1 MSNEPY
7 NPPERILFGTS
18 LFLAPLFYAL
28 STFFWAGKGQYGI
41 TSSTLLIFGSVFWTA
56 ALIGI
61 FRLLRDKTP
70 RYAAVGL
77 LVALY
82 GVVCGGTA
90 FAFRGLFTEIYS
102 ISPGVALQSLNAHP
116 FVANALFWIA
126 GPAFPVS
133 LLILGVV
140 LIRTKTVPLWVGIL
154 LVLGGA
160 IFPVSRI
167 PRIELIAHAADVLL
181 LIPMWYMGVRLLQN
195 KADSLYN

>member
-7 NPPERILFGTS
+7 NPPERILFGVS
-18 LFLAPLFYAL
+18 LLLAPLFYAL
-28 STFFWAGKGQYGI
+28 STFFWVGEGQYGI
-41 TSSTLLIFGSVFWTA
+41 TSSTLLVFGSVFWAA

-70 RYAAVGL
+70 RYAAAGL

-126 GPAFPVS
+126 GPVFPAS
-133 LLILGVV
+133 LLILGIV